1 MKQTAFRILAFFSL
15 ILLSISLHA
24 QTGPWAK
31 YDDQLKGDALVREAD
46 AGNLEEVKSIVA
58 GGGNVNYQLSYTF
71 LTPLMAAASANKPA
85 VVEYLLQQGAKPEL
99 KDNNGKTALDRAR
112 AFGASDVVKLLASR
126 TKTKDTNTTN
136 PTPAVTTKPAPV
148 NNAPAVN
155 KVTIQKPV
163 GNSTSW
169 PALGT
174 YRVGDSILFYAGS
187 WKRGT
192 IKETGT
198 AYNAAA
204 KNAATGENK
213 YLIVPDAYN
222 WPEWM
227 DWSEVVGLSREGW
240 WTNWFIGTWNLGEV
254 MAVNTRTEGSYEH
267 NEYSYHTATDVLQVL
282 ANGSYIWKTMDG
294 KTFKGKWT
302 ADPAGPGI
310 NIEKGYKGLNWTLR
324 NQSSAITMHIRKLES
339 GRLFPPAG
347 TYVMGIAATRKMK

>member
-1 MKQTAFRILAFFSL
+1 MKQTAFRTLAFFSL
-15 ILLSISLHA
+15 ILLSILVHA

-31 YDDQLKGDALVREAD
+31 YDATFKGYALVREAD

-112 AFGASDVVKLLASR
+112 AFGATDVVKLLASR
-126 TKTKDTNTTN
+126 TKIKDTNTTT

-155 KVTIQKPV
+155 KVTIQMPV
-163 GNSTSW
+163 TNSTSW

-192 IKETGT
+192 IKEIGT

-267 NEYSYHTATDVLQVL
+267 NEYSYHKATDVLQVL
-282 ANGSYIWKTMDG
+282 ANGSYFWKTMDG
-294 KTFKGKWT
+294 KTFKGKWS

-310 NIEKGYKGLNWTLR
+310 IIEKGYKGLNWTLR

>member
-1 MKQTAFRILAFFSL
+1 MKQTAMRILPLFL
-15 ILLSISLHA
+15 ILFSITVHA
-24 QTGPWAK
+24 QSGPWAK
-31 YDDQLKGDALVREAD
+31 YDDKLKGDALVREAD
-46 AGNLEEVKSIVA
+46 AGNLEEVKSIVT
-58 GGGNVNYQLSYTF
+58 GGGNVNYQLSYTY

-112 AFGASDVVKLLASR
+112 SFGANEVVKLLEAHS
-126 TKTKDTNTTN
+126 KIK
-136 PTPAVTTKPAPV
+136 AA
-148 NNAPAVN
+148 NAPATAVA
-155 KVTIQKPV
+155 TKPLPV
-163 GNSTSW
+163 KNTPAANPVAPMPANNSTAW
-169 PALGT
+169 PALGS
-174 YRVGDSILFYAGS
+174 YKVGDSILFFAGS

-192 IKETGT
+192 IKELGVP
-198 AYNAAA
+198 YNAST

-227 DWSEVVGLSREGW
+227 DWSEVVGLSRQGW

-294 KTFKGKWT
+294 KTFKGKWS

-310 NIEKGYKGLNWTLR
+310 IIEKGYKGLNWTLR

>member
-1 MKQTAFRILAFFSL
+1 M
-15 ILLSISLHA
+15 LSITLHA

-58 GGGNVNYQLSYTF
+58 GGGNVNYQLSYTY

-85 VVEYLLQQGAKPEL
+85 VVEYLLQKGAKPEL

-112 AFGASDVVKLLASR
+112 SFGATDVVKLLTVNNA
-126 TKTKDTNTTN
+126 TKDKN
-136 PTPAVTTKPAPV
+136 TPAPTITTKPTPV
-148 NNAPAVN
+148 NNTPAA
-155 KVTIQKPV
+155 KPV
-163 GNSTSW
+163 ITPKPVNNSTSW
-169 PALGT
+169 PAVGT
-174 YRVGDSILFYAGS
+174 YQVGDSILFYAGS

-198 AYNAAA
+198 PYNAAA

-227 DWSEVVGLSREGW
+227 DWSQVVGLTREGW
-240 WTNWFIGTWNLGEV
+240 WSNWFVGTWNLGEV
-254 MAVNTRTEGSYEH
+254 MAVNTRTEGNYEH
-267 NEYSYHTATDVLQVL
+267 NEYSYHKATDELQVL
-282 ANGSYIWKTMDG
+282 ANGTYAWKTMDG
-294 KTFKGKWT
+294 KTFKGKWS

-310 NIEKGYKGLNWTLR
+310 IIEKGYKGLNWTLR

-339 GRLFPPAG
+339 GRLFPPTG
-347 TYVMGIAATRKMK
+347 TYVMSIAANRKMK